1 MKNMTIS
8 VKNDE
13 DSEFI
18 KNLLSRL
25 DVSVQETETP
35 LSKNGFASTEE
46 FLSYAGSMKGQLIS
60 KEHLRSISWKK
71 RNQ

>member
-35 LSKNGFASTEE
+35 
-46 FLSYAGSMKGQLIS
+46 Q
-60 KEHLRSISWKK
+60 
-71 RNQ
+71 Q